1 MRGGAL
7 VAVAAVAALA
17 ATTFGASPAHAQ
29 TNVLLQG
36 IADGEFW
43 STDTMSTFL
52 RRNDGNP
59 GVMGRLQLW
68 GALEPT
74 RGLVFYAYA
83 FGEQGAACATPET
96 ELEQAGV
103 RYTASRRL
111 VVDAGKITSLV
122 GEFASR
128 RFSTRNPLIGEPD
141 AYPVQYPTGVQVSGV
156 AKIVDYAVAM
166 VDLPFYHA
174 GYTPAPTR
182 AWRPSARLG
191 ITPFIGVRLGAAF
204 TQGPY
209 LNDRFSAADLAQKD
223 WDSYQQRITALDL
236 KLSAGF
242 FELYSEA
249 GWSRYD
255 VPQRGTVDGMAYYVE
270 GKYTFTPRLFVAT
283 RLERN
288 DYPFINNFGGFWVAN
303 RTDFHNEEYGVGY
316 RVSASTLL
324 KASYRRDTWQ
334 VNPSNASFVRPGG
347 KALAVQLSQSFD
359 VMDWVDRA
367 RLR

>member
-1 MRGGAL
+1 MRKALSRALAVL
-7 VAVAAVAALA
+7 VATSIVAPRV
-17 ATTFGASPAHAQ
+17 HAQ
-29 TNVLLQG
+29 ANVMLQG

-52 RRNDGNP
+52 RRNGGNP

-68 GALEPT
+68 GAVEPT
-74 RGLVFYAYA
+74 RGLVLYAYA
-83 FGEQGAACATPET
+83 LGERGAACPTPEA
-96 ELEQAGV
+96 EIEQAGL

-111 VVDAGKITSLV
+111 VVDAGKITSLI

-141 AYPVQYPTGVQVSGV
+141 AYPVQYPSGVQVSGV
-156 AKIVDYAVAM
+156 AKIVDYALAA
-166 VDLPFYHA
+166 VDLPFYHD
-174 GYTPAPTR
+174 GYTPEPTR
-182 AWRPSARLG
+182 AWRPSARVG
-191 ITPFIGVRLGAAF
+191 ITPFIGVRLGVAY

-209 LNDRFSAADLAQKD
+209 LNDEFSAAALAQKD
-223 WDSYQQRITALDL
+223 WKSYQQRVSAVDF

-242 FELYSEA
+242 FELNSEA
-249 GWSRYD
+249 GWSRYE
-255 VPQRGTVDGMAYYVE
+255 VPQRGKVDGMAYYVE

-288 DYPFINNFGGFWVAN
+288 DYPFIANFGAFWVAN
-303 RTDFHNEEYGVGY
+303 KTDFHNEEYGVGY
-316 RVSASTLL
+316 RLSPSTLF

-347 KALAVQLSQSFD
+347 KALGVQLSQSFD